1 MQEEGSILG
10 AEQHV
15 ARSTEQ
21 KASHDATVAINR
33 GMNGPH
39 IVVTVETVVATFD
52 ELCPK
57 LSTYQM
63 QVERMLVGDV
73 DGGYAPLP
81 VVGSRVVTE
90 DGSKGLEIDVVALLQ
105 DEPGLLEFNREITD
119 EGKK

>member
-10 AEQHV
+10 AEQHI
-15 ARSTEQ
+15 ARGTEQ
-21 KASHDATVAINR
+21 KTSHDATVAIDR

-39 IVVTVETVVATFD
+39 IVVTVEAVVATFD

-57 LSTYQM
+57 LSAYQM

-73 DGGYAPLP
+73 DGGDAALP
-81 VVGSRVVTE
+81 VVGGRVVTE